1 VSRSLAVPAMLAVL
15 LALAFSPVRLA
26 GQETRFFSS
35 DEAGFQGEEL
45 QGMQAK
51 GYTLALATTPSS
63 STRILY
69 RDGKELRR
77 TVRTATQDGTRE
89 SVLEGNILRE
99 ERNYDR
105 AGNLVEELFFGSPA
119 SGEDKTGTGAGTVG
133 SAGSTGGGAAGRP
146 ASAGTAPSVQA
157 PPNLVS
163 RLVYVYLS
171 GRLASVESFDAS
183 SRSQGKLEYRYDA
196 SGRLLELSAS
206 GSFGASAA
214 GLAPGASLP
223 AASWFAVPAS
233 GTSKASAEAGKDIL
247 EITRYDPAGR
257 PVERSSYVDGACV
270 RAEAMIYGESGS
282 LAESRTFEAGTRTMT
297 ETTYDPRGRVAL
309 VVTAVDGSEKSRE
322 SYLYDD
328 ASRLVESTLVSQ
340 STTTRT
346 IFAYD
351 GPGEKSRETLQVN
364 GVVVSVTVNL
374 ADGTVVTELY
384 DRGALFLRSY
394 HSDGRLRKEEF
405 IENGSVAR
413 TREYP

>member
-1 VSRSLAVPAMLAVL
+1 MPRSLVAPAMLAIL
-15 LALAFSPVRLA
+15 LALALFPGRLT

-45 QGMQAK
+45 RGPQDK
-51 GYTLALATTPSS
+51 GYTLAVAASPSS
-63 STRILY
+63 LTRVLY

-77 TVRTATQDGTRE
+77 TTRTATQDGTRE
-89 SVLEGNILRE
+89 SVLEEGRLKE
-99 ERNYDR
+99 ERIYDR
-105 AGNLVEELFFGSPA
+105 AGNLVEESFFGSPA
-119 SGEDKTGTGAGTVG
+119 SEEGKAGTGAAASG
-133 SAGSTGGGAAGRP
+133 SAAAGRP
-146 ASAGTAPSVQA
+146 ASSGAAVQA
-157 PPNLVS
+157 TPRLVS
-163 RLVYVYLS
+163 RLVYAYLS

-183 SRSQGKLEYRYDA
+183 SRSLGRLGYRYDA

-214 GLAPGASLP
+214 GLTPGASLP
-223 AASWFAVPAS
+223 AASWFAVPAP
-233 GTSKASAEAGKDIL
+233 GTAEASDVAGKDIL

-270 RAEAMIYGESGS
+270 RAEAMSYGESGS
-282 LAESRTFEAGTRTMT
+282 LALSRAFEAGTRTMS
-297 ETTYDPRGRVAL
+297 ETTYDPKGRVLL
-309 VVTAVDGSEKSRE
+309 VVTSVDGAEKSRE

-328 ASRLVESTLVSQ
+328 ASRLVELSLESQ
-340 STTTRT
+340 ASTTRT

-351 GPGEKSRETLQVN
+351 GPGEKSRETVQVN

-374 ADGTVVTELY
+374 ADGTAVRELY
-384 DRGALFLRSY
+384 DRGVLFLRSY

>member
-1 VSRSLAVPAMLAVL
+1 MLAVL
-15 LALAFSPVRLA
+15 LALALSPVRLA

-45 QGMQAK
+45 QGLQAK
-51 GYTLALATTPSS
+51 GYTLAVAAAPSS
-63 STRILY
+63 SIRILY

-77 TVRTATQDGTRE
+77 TVRTATRDGTRE
-89 SVLEGNILRE
+89 SVLEGDVLKE

-119 SGEDKTGTGAGTVG
+119 SGEDKTGTGAGA
-133 SAGSTGGGAAGRP
+133 AGNAESTGGGGAAARP
-146 ASAGTAPSVQA
+146 VSAGPPPAVQA
-157 PPNLVS
+157 PPGLVS
-163 RLVYVYLS
+163 RLVYAYLS

-196 SGRLLELSAS
+196 SGRLLELCAS

-223 AASWFAVPAS
+223 AASWFAVPVS
-233 GTSKASAEAGKDIL
+233 GAAEASAEAGKDAL

-270 RAEAMIYGESGS
+270 RAEAMIYGESGG
-282 LAESRTFEAGTRTMT
+282 LAESRAFEAGTRTMS

-309 VVTAVDGSEKSRE
+309 VVTSVDGSEKSRE

-328 ASRLVESTLVSQ
+328 ASRLVESTLVCQ

-351 GPGEKSRETLQVN
+351 GPGEKSRETVQVN
-364 GVVVSVTVNL
+364 GVVVSVTVNR
-374 ADGTVVTELY
+374 ADGTVVKELY

-394 HSDGRLRKEEF
+394 HSEGRLRKEEF
-405 IENGSVAR
+405 IENGSVVR